1 MTTTRRVAFADESA
15 VTIRATG
22 QRVYVLAATVV
33 DANADV
39 GDIRQRMRELHLA
52 RRRRGEGSH
61 PAKLHWY
68 DEGERHRA
76 RICTTLCTLPAV
88 THLAIC
94 ADTAPRRDE
103 RARAFCLEQLLL
115 ELPAFGVQTLILE
128 RRDTALN
135 SRDVRTVLGLRRR
148 GIGAGLRIEHGD
160 PGLEELLWI
169 PDSVAGAYTSSL
181 TGTEVHWASFV
192 AAKVVRVYETSY
204 R

>member
-15 VTIRATG
+15 VTIPATG

-39 GDIRQRMRELHLA
+39 DDIRQRMRELYLA

-103 RARAFCLEQLLL
+103 RARAFR
-115 ELPAFGVQTLILE
+115 VI
-128 RRDTALN
+128 TAN
-135 SRDVRTVLGLRRR
+135 
-148 GIGAGLRIEHGD
+148 IGAMIGSRM
-160 PGLEELLWI
+160 
-169 PDSVAGAYTSSL
+169 SL
-181 TGTEVHWASFV
+181 VCTA
-192 AAKVVRVYETSY
+192 
-204 R
+204 